1 MSRHVLAALLTV
13 LAIAVLAPA
22 QTLAQTEASMEP
34 PRTPWG
40 APDLQGVWDFRSLTP
55 MERPEELADTE
66 NFTAEQAAEF
76 AEETIRR
83 RSRDNDTS
91 DRVVPYN
98 DFWFD
103 EGTSVTTERTSL
115 VVDPPDGRIP
125 PLTQGAMDRQ
135 QALEEARAGVG
146 GHEPTEGGF
155 VEDLGPGGLQVR
167 CILGFNSGPPMAP
180 SAYNNNVQVFQT
192 EDTVVLYNEMNHNA
206 RVVPLDGRDHL
217 DAGIRQWVGD
227 SRGRWEGDTLVVE
240 TTNFLR
246 ETNFQRRRDDAEPQA
261 RRAPHADG
269 RRHPAVRRDRRRPD
283 GLDAALDVLG
293 ADAQEPRAAVRVR
306 LPRGQLRPGE
316 HPRRRRGGGLEL
328 EAATDSAL
336 RRDSALHRPAGG
348 GGPTLH
354 RGRSTLHKSVGM
366 ISIAITLTRMHTT
379 AAIPV
384 YPSTSP
390 NFRRVTVRMG
400 IAQNGWMKLVVASP

>member
-1 MSRHVLAALLTV
+1 MSRHVLTSLLTV
-13 LAIAVLAPA
+13 LAIVALAPA
-22 QTLAQTEASMEP
+22 AGAQTGAPMEA
-34 PRTPWG
+34 PRTSWG

-55 MERPEELADTE
+55 MERPEELADSET
-66 NFTAEQAAEF
+66 FTAEQAAEF
-76 AEETIRR
+76 AEDTIRR

-125 PLTQGAMDRQ
+125 PLTQEAMDRR
-135 QALEEARAGVG
+135 QAQEEARAGVG

-217 DAGIRQWVGD
+217 DAGIGQWTGD
-227 SRGRWEGDTLVVE
+227 SRGHWEGDTLVVE

-246 ETNFQRRRDDAEPQA
+246 ETNFMRGATTPNLTLVERLTRVDADTLRYDVTVDDPTVWTQPWTFSVPMRRNPEPLYEYA
-261 RRAPHADG
+261 CHEG
-269 RRHPAVRRDRRRPD
+269 NY
-283 GLDAALDVLG
+283 
-293 ADAQEPRAAVRVR
+293 
-306 LPRGQLRPGE
+306 
-316 HPRRRRGGGLEL
+316 GLENIL
-328 EAATDSAL
+328 AGAV
-336 RRDSALHRPAGG
+336 AGG
-348 GGPTLH
+348 
-354 RGRSTLHKSVGM
+354 S
-366 ISIAITLTRMHTT
+366 
-379 AAIPV
+379 
-384 YPSTSP
+384 
-390 NFRRVTVRMG
+390 N
-400 IAQNGWMKLVVASP
+400 